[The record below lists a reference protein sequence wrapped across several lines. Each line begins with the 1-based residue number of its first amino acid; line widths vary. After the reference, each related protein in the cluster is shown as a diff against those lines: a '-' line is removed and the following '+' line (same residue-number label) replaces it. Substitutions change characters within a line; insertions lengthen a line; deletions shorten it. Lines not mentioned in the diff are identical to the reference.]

1 MSPTEIE
8 RNMSNYT
15 PEEKEFLKQNNPQA
29 YAQAQAKADQ
39 KKKTDEMNA
48 EMTGNYTKAVEEVTN
63 PATRDFDQYVNTKE
77 LQTAESQL
85 TKRDKQIA
93 ELQAKLD
100 PETLKNDIMSRYS
113 KSLSSGA
120 LDALYYD
127 EANDKN
133 RGLQTLLAQKEMA
146 QAEYK
151 RIREE
156 NLQRYEVVKQN
167 ENQIVS
173 SLMANGGAGLSST
186 SFKDIDQ
193 YVKDGYMTEGTAK
206 ALKSQVNGMTI
217 STMKDMG
224 IVDQKTVKQ
233 IQQMA
238 GE

>member
-1 MSPTEIE
+1 MSALTATAHTV
-8 RNMSNYT
+8 RNGATYSCIQALGTISFFLPNDSNHH
-15 PEEKEFLKQNNPQA
+15 LLH
-29 YAQAQAKADQ
+29 DSVG
-39 KKKTDEMNA
+39 MNA
-48 EMTGNYTKAVEEVTN
+48 EMTGNYTPVVEEVTN
-63 PATRDFDQYVNTKE
+63 KATKDFDQYVNTQE
-77 LQTAESQL
+77 LKQAESQL
-85 TKRDKQIA
+85 TKRDTQIA

-133 RGLQTLLAQKEMA
+133 KGLQTLLAQKEMA

-167 ENQIVS
+167 EQQVVS
-173 SLMANGGAGLSST
+173 SLMANGGLGLSST

-193 YVKDGYMTEGTAK
+193 YVKD
-206 ALKSQVNGMTI
+206 
-217 STMKDMG
+217 
-224 IVDQKTVKQ
+224 
-233 IQQMA
+233 
-238 GE
+238 